1 MLALLAATVA
11 VVTERRPAARARGRG
26 DRGGGRGRDRAHPR
40 TATATARR
48 AGADPRHRRRRRRQP
63 RGARRPP
70 GPARRRLADRRRR
83 RPRPGARPLPLL
95 LAPRAARVLY
105 VGPDAAGVAAAA
117 LAEPTRT
124 RVDVVESSR
133 AIAAVE
139 DAVAAVAPGSPSA
152 ARAAAATAAP
162 PGARGRGSLR
172 RWLADAGRGP
182 WDLVVLDL
190 RTPARAEVAA
200 LASVET
206 LRALAT
212 RLPDDGVVVLWLP
225 LWQVDGA
232 AIASVADAARAAFP
246 DVTLWR
252 GDTSRRW
259 GTLGVAASR
268 AALRLD
274 PDVLARRLAAAPGAP
289 WPRATDVAA
298 LYVGD
303 WPARADAAP
312 TDDDHPRLA
321 IASARTRAGDRALV
335 ARRLVDYYR
344 DVLVALPRRRVYDAA
359 GWDPDAALRRQLD
372 AAGAAGE

>member
-1 MLALLAATVA
+1 MRTRATAVDGDASLAVRGD
-11 VVTERRPAARARGRG
+11 RRVLRVDGWLIGDDGARDRARGLCRCCWRRAPPASSTSAPTPPASRPPRWPSRRGPASTSSRARARS
-26 DRGGGRGRDRAHPR
+26 PR
-40 TATATARR
+40 SRT
-48 AGADPRHRRRRRRQP
+48 PS
-63 RGARRPP
+63 PP
-70 GPARRRLADRRRR
+70 SRPAR
-83 RPRPGARPLPLL
+83 PG
-95 LAPRAARVLY
+95 
-105 VGPDAAGVAAAA
+105 
-117 LAEPTRT
+117 
-124 RVDVVESSR
+124 
-133 AIAAVE
+133 
-139 DAVAAVAPGSPSA
+139 A